1 MNKIG
6 VLDELASLMDDYTK
20 KYFIQLGEWLIVND
34 HVDERLRKKLL
45 GLNFQGGGSPTMA
58 LFAADA
64 TQRPHR
70 KVVELLQFG
79 RDCSRQDVS
88 DIVKNL
94 DPNITEVHKLD
105 FVIKQKIA
113 YCLDVPTRGA
123 TGWEHLA
130 ERFGYNDQE
139 RQNLKQS
146 YVVPGDFSPTKQLF
160 RFLKQEN
167 ESLSVKLIIDWS
179 ITVPYDEITQL
190 LCKFFHQQ
198 IQP

>member
-34 HVDERLRKKLL
+34 HVNERLRKKLL

-58 LFAADA
+58 LFEADA
-64 TQRPHR
+64 TQRPRR

-79 RDCSRQDVS
+79 RDCNRQDVCVILENI
-88 DIVKNL
+88 DINKKVCDL
-94 DPNITEVHKLD
+94 DLVT
-105 FVIKQKIA
+105 KQKIA
-113 YCLDVPTRGA
+113 YRLDVPTRGVK
-123 TGWEHLA
+123 GWEYLA
-130 ERFGYNDQE
+130 EQFGYNDQE
-139 RQNLKQS
+139 RQNFRQS
-146 YVVPGDFSPTKQLF
+146 YVVSGDFSPTKQLF